1 MKEIKPLEQSF
12 QNSEGI
18 YDGLSKACSSYVR
31 GTSARGKTEIQEHW
45 KFLIVS
51 PLTSCAPKQVIWP
64 SPSSK
69 GREVHSTHRE
79 AKHVA
84 RSNSTSME

>member
-18 YDGLSKACSSYVR
+18 YDGLSKACSSCVS
-31 GTSARGKTEIQEHW
+31 GTSARGKTQIQEHW

-51 PLTSCAPKQVIWP
+51 PLTSCGPNQVIQP
-64 SPSSK
+64 NPSSK
-69 GREVHSTHRE
+69 GREVHSTHHE

-84 RSNSTSME
+84 WSNLT